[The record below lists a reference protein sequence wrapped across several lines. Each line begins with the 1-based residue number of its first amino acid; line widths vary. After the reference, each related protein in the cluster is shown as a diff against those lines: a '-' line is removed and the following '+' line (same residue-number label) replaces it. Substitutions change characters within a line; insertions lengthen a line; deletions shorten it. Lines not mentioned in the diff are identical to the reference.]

1 MRGHNHQ
8 KKPVFSMTIQKKTNN
23 IPPKSKTVSVFN
35 LDGDTNDTTA
45 TPAAMDTDIEMTGS
59 NEENHN
65 PNGQTQAEQPQEEE
79 DAATS
84 TLNSDFIKDEPEG
97 EKDTPNMERIPKQSD
112 EIPCPKE
119 ASTESGEIVMT
130 PSKHSRLMRLLL
142 DAKRVGGLIGKGG
155 SAITKI
161 RHESCAKILIA
172 KPIPHSLFRIC
183 SIEGEYEEIVCGIN
197 LVIDK
202 MAEES
207 TRLPPF
213 QITVLVEEKNIG
225 CLIGKK
231 GNAITEIRNNTNAN
245 IYISSH
251 LLRNSSEKTVD
262 ICGER
267 DAVHCAI
274 EMVIKRLCS
283 NPSYVSTRMP
293 YDPSMDF
300 MQSPIK
306 SMCEHSMSAN
316 AAAYPYNPY
325 HFPANNPRL
334 LNYALSNRFGT
345 IPSVQPQ
352 IISTTPSLLTPLL
365 SNTFSYR
372 APSFN
377 LSQTSNNPN
386 LSTKQSPSNSMISHV
401 SNLQNTQQNMNNSF
415 SNAKSNSNNNNNNNS
430 SSSFNWGNNGG
441 SSSNNMTF
449 ASTSNSNQPSW
460 VTGNLSM
467 NAAGNSNGGN
477 NNNNQSD
484 PFAAF
489 ASGGGGFGSL
499 LS

>member
-1 MRGHNHQ
+1 M
-8 KKPVFSMTIQKKTNN
+8 
-23 IPPKSKTVSVFN
+23 TVS
-35 LDGDTNDTTA
+35 TQT
-45 TPAAMDTDIEMTGS
+45 

-65 PNGQTQAEQPQEEE
+65 PNDHTQVEPEEQAPPQ
-79 DAATS
+79 APGAPLT
-84 TLNSDFIKDEPEG
+84 SDFIKEEPED
-97 EKDTPNMERIPKQSD
+97 EKEDANMERIPKQND
-112 EIPCPKE
+112 E
-119 ASTESGEIVMT
+119 ASTQKEQSAESGEIMVVT
-130 PSKHSRLMRLLL
+130 PSQQSRLMRLL
-142 DAKRVGGLIGKGG
+142 DAKRVGELIGKGG

-161 RHESCAKILIA
+161 REKSRAKTLIA
-172 KPIPHSLFRIC
+172 KPIPRSLFRIC

-415 SNAKSNSNNNNNNNS
+415 SNAKSNSNNNNNNS
-430 SSSFNWGNNGG
+430 R
-441 SSSNNMTF
+441 
-449 ASTSNSNQPSW
+449 
-460 VTGNLSM
+460 
-467 NAAGNSNGGN
+467 N
-477 NNNNQSD
+477 NNNNNYIRSVLNSNNNNTRYPTQY
-484 PFAAF
+484 
-489 ASGGGGFGSL
+489 
-499 LS
+499 